1 MLAMIAFPL
10 SEFYI
15 GFRQGR
21 ADDIFLH
28 SLCVGLDSIRIE
40 GDDRTF
46 RVVTSC
52 RELHAE
58 AEPYLCLELL
68 DLEWW
73 TYLDAIALTMQRSPF
88 TIVLG

>member
-10 SEFYI
+10 SEFKI
-15 GFRQGR
+15 GFRKGQ

-28 SLCVGLDSIRIE
+28 PLYVGLDSIRIE

-46 RVVTSC
+46 RVVTFC
-52 RELHAE
+52 RELHAV

-73 TYLDAIALTMQRSPF
+73 IYLDAIALTMQGSPF